1 MKQLANDFIVE
12 QKDLTLRASHEDY
25 LRQMANEERSRD
37 LGEERYEKN
46 LEKDRRAG
54 REEGTTYGSRLLSQR
69 ISRVATIVKDV
80 SEEVLAEEL
89 KGRPSVAM
97 LAAERCRSVGYDV
110 AAGLALREIIRSLS
124 GMQILTT
131 CAVEIGKNVEDEA
144 YLSYLRDED
153 AKLQKRILDAA
164 NKKTDHRK
172 KRESVYAIGRLA
184 GYPKNP
190 WTEDERLKVGK
201 YLIDLVMRALPDF
214 VTIEN
219 LSIKKGGKLKTIN
232 HIVATESTLAWIEKN
247 VEYMRYVN
255 PRREPMV
262 VPPLP
267 WEEGMAIGGGYITN
281 AMPPLKMVKTRN
293 NKYLEELKAAHMPKV
308 LTAINAAQDTAWRI
322 RPHVLELHKELKRLG
337 RTVANAKMPEYI
349 YLPLPEK
356 PSFIEEHAANRKLI
370 KAWEREC
377 KEAQKQKVELPARPT
392 VHADYELRDEKYIE
406 YRRDAAGIHQE
417 NVQRKG
423 HLAMFN
429 LVMSTVEHFK
439 DEPRIYFPYQL
450 DFRGRL
456 YAVPTLNPQSSDWMK
471 GLLEFSEGKP
481 LGKRGA
487 YWLKVNIA
495 NLFGQDKISFDDRVQ
510 WVEDNEAMILACAED
525 PITFR
530 DWEEADKPFQ
540 AYANCVEYAGF
551 KREGYSY
558 ISHTPIGL
566 DGSCSGL
573 QNLGM
578 ALRCEETGKNVNL
591 IDADKPADIY
601 QTVLDKVITHIDG
614 VVGQCKNREEAQQV
628 AIAEAKKK
636 YFEVND
642 KASEKKWPKLLNQIV
657 EPEFASKLSHRD
669 AFKAEVRTAYRHT
682 LAMYEWKEFG
692 LKRKH
697 SKRAVM
703 TFPYGSKEF
712 GFKEQIMQDHL
723 RPLIKKYKPHM
734 ERGGISESVYREIFP
749 FSGDGFI
756 AAGCLAKLLYKYVR
770 ETVIKAAEIMEW
782 MQDTAKLV
790 AKENRPVRWTT
801 PLGFPVI
808 QDYRHTKEQAVC
820 LSLFGKQVFADLHK
834 PTDKINVLRMGN
846 AISPNVT
853 HSLDSSHLLSLVA
866 QGFSEGITS
875 FSLIH
880 DDFGT
885 HASETDHFFYIIR
898 EAFYELYTQTDIFE
912 ELNKEFT
919 KQIHPDKRCEVPMLP
934 LKGKLKPAAILEATY
949 AFS

>member
-12 QKDLTLRASHEDY
+12 QKELTLRASHEDY
-25 LRQMANEERSRD
+25 LRQISNEERSRD

-46 LEKDRRAG
+46 LEKDRRAK
-54 REEGTTYGSRLLSQR
+54 REEGTSYGSRLLSQR
-69 ISRVATIVKDV
+69 ISIVSKTVKEV

-97 LAAERCRSVGYDV
+97 LAAERCRKVGYEV

-144 YLSYLRDED
+144 YLAYLRNED
-153 AKLQKRILDAA
+153 SKLQKRILDAA

-184 GYPKNP
+184 GYPKTP
-190 WTEDERLKVGK
+190 WSEDERLKVGK

-219 LSIKKGGKLKTIN
+219 LSIKKSGKLKTIN
-232 HIVATESTLAWIEKN
+232 HIVATEKTLAWIEKN
-247 VEYMRYVN
+247 VEFMRFVN

-281 AMPPLKMVKTRN
+281 AMPPLKLVKTRN
-293 NKYLEELKAAHMPKV
+293 NRYLEELKSAHMPTV

-322 RPHVLELHKELKRLG
+322 RPHVLELHKELKKIG
-337 RTVANAKMPEYI
+337 RVVSNAKMPLYNFLE
-349 YLPLPEK
+349 LPAK
-356 PSFIEEHAANRKLI
+356 PSFIEEHVANRKLI
-370 KAWEREC
+370 KAWERDC
-377 KEAQKQKVELPARPT
+377 KEAQKQKLELPVRPS
-392 VHADYELRDEKYIE
+392 VHPEYETRDAAYVE
-406 YRRDAAGIHQE
+406 YRRDAAAVHQE

-439 DEPRIYFPYQL
+439 NAPHIYFPYQL

-471 GLLEFSEGKP
+471 GLLEFAEGKP
-481 LGKRGA
+481 LGERGA
-487 YWLKVNIA
+487 WWLKVNIA
-495 NLFGQDKISFDDRVQ
+495 NLFGQDKISFDDRVR
-510 WVEDNEAMILACAED
+510 WVEENEAMILACAED

-530 DWEEADKPFQ
+530 DWEDADKPFQ
-540 AYANCVEYAGF
+540 AYACCVEYAGF

-578 ALRCEETGKNVNL
+578 ALRCEETGRNVNL
-591 IDADKPADIY
+591 IDSEKPADIY
-601 QTVLDKVITHIDG
+601 QTVLDKVINHIDS
-614 VVGQCKNREEAQQV
+614 VVGNCKSREEAQQV
-628 AIAEAKKK
+628 AIAEAKKT
-636 YFEVND
+636 YFEVNE
-642 KASEKKWPKLLNQIV
+642 KASEKKWPKLLNQIAQ
-657 EPEFASKLSHRD
+657 PEFASKLSHRD
-669 AFKAEVRTAYRHT
+669 AFKADVRRAYRHT
-682 LAMYEWKEFG
+682 LAMYEWKVFG

-697 SKRAVM
+697 AKRSVM

-723 RPLIKKYKPHM
+723 RPLVKKYKPMM
-734 ERGGISESVYREIFP
+734 ERGEISESVYREIFP
-749 FSGDGFI
+749 FSDDGFT

-770 ETVIKAAEIMEW
+770 ETVIKAAEVMEW
-782 MQDTAKLV
+782 MQETAKLV

-808 QDYRHTKEQAVC
+808 QDYREQQENVVF
-820 LSLFGKQVFADLHK
+820 LRLFGKLTQCDIIK
-834 PTDKINVLRMGN
+834 PKDKINVLRMGN

-866 QGFSEGITS
+866 KAVSSGIYS

-885 HASETDHFFYIIR
+885 HACNTDQFFRVIR
-898 EAFYELYTQTDIFE
+898 DAFFCLYTDDDVFE
-912 ELNKEFT
+912 ELKKEFT
-919 KQIHPDKRCEVPMLP
+919 AQINPEKRHEVPMLP
-934 LKGKLKPAAILEATY
+934 IKGKLDPRAILESSY